1 MNKLKQKSSPVKQKG
16 AVTLLVS
23 VMLLFA
29 VTLITVFSSRVG
41 VLDQRIAANEYRHKE
56 AKAAADAALEQA
68 AAFLENNIG
77 LYNGDI
83 GGDYPWADCTDAD
96 IQNDFP
102 CTIGGTTYDLAYD
115 GDTASTTT
123 IEAIE
128 HTTALSSGAESKS
141 YLVYNR
147 TENIMTVIG
156 TGKSV
161 DTTADAY
168 VQASYAQTFF
178 ITPGA
183 VPPLLASGLDLSG
196 SFTIIADPRVTY
208 DNTIS
213 CKAVTPEDVSSPNGP
228 LSLWTDGA
236 GSGGTWQTCSI
247 DNYVNDSVN
256 SSLGSG
262 KLKCVYEYDD
272 TDDWSNCAC
281 ESDANLSD
289 SGAGSTVGY
298 TPRTDHPDIKGA
310 WNVKEDFPDSPFE
323 HFFQDDVAGVEADA
337 LKDGIHIDG
346 DCDDNDIIGYELT
359 DKRIVWCTGNA
370 SFNSAGTQDNPII
383 VVAEGT
389 LKLNAGANVWG
400 IFVGLSNFTANGGAK
415 VHGAVI
421 VEDTDTY
428 TFLTNG
434 NYEQIY
440 DFCVISNLQ
449 DPSINS
455 DIAKIQYSTIDFQ
468 PN

>member
-1 MNKLKQKSSPVKQKG
+1 MNKLKHKSSPGKQKG

-23 VMLLFA
+23 VMLLLA
-29 VTLITVFSSRVG
+29 VTLITVFSARVG

-68 AAFLENNIG
+68 AAFLKNNMG
-77 LYNGDI
+77 LYNGEI
-83 GGDYPWADCTDAD
+83 GGDYPWADCTNAD

-115 GDTASTTT
+115 GDTSSATT
-123 IEAIE
+123 IEAVE
-128 HTTALSSGAESKS
+128 WTSALSSGAESKS
-141 YLVYNR
+141 YLVYDA
-147 TENIMTVIG
+147 TENIMTAIG

-168 VQASYAQTFF
+168 VQTSYAQSFF
-178 ITPGA
+178 ITPGP
-183 VPPLLASGLDLSG
+183 VPPILASGLDLSG
-196 SFTIIADPRVTY
+196 SFTIIADPRATY
-208 DNTIS
+208 DSSID

-228 LSLWTDGA
+228 LSLWTDGP

-247 DNYVNDSVN
+247 DNYVDN
-256 SSLGSG
+256 SANSEWGSG
-262 KLKCVYEYDD
+262 KLKCVYEYGD

-281 ESDANLSD
+281 PPDAHLSD

-298 TPRTDHPDIKGA
+298 TPTTDHPDIKGT
-310 WNVKEDFPDSPFE
+310 WNVIEDFPASPFE
-323 HFFQDDVAGVEADA
+323 HFFQKNQAEVETDA
-337 LKDGIHIDG
+337 LNDGIHID
-346 DCDDNDIIGYELT
+346 DNCTDSDTAGYEST

-370 SFNSAGTQDNPII
+370 TFNSVGTQDNPII
-383 VVAEGT
+383 VVVEGA

-400 IFVGLSNFTANGGAK
+400 IFIGLSDFTANGGAK
-415 VHGAVI
+415 VHGSVI
-421 VEDTDTY
+421 VEDSSS

-449 DPSINS
+449 DPSINAV
-455 DIAKIQYSTIDFQ
+455 ITKVQYSTIDFQ